1 MKRSYSQEFIAKCL
15 KSQDKKTPIIKEL
28 TGTLVKK
35 VQETRS
41 AKWNGL
47 ALHQPEYSSSSSV
60 KQSPMRWKE
69 YESSRRTINPEFS
82 IEPAQPA
89 RPARPASNSSRRSSH
104 NSCSNLTQMI
114 SQGYSQDKA
123 GKLNKKVLIKG
134 KVISVNA
141 ESAESQL
148 ASKGIFQAY
157 TGVHTGQKPN
167 VQKPQIVIT
176 ELSKAKKTSQIYT
189 LPAGPKEV
197 GDEGRGG
204 YGGKGAYDRD
214 KSKIIETM
222 NPCIINKG
230 KTDLSIEKEKLIL
243 SFASFYDKNPLKFD
257 QTPTKLGKSRD
268 SQAFGRMYQGR
279 VVEIPPKSPKRK
291 RPDDSKD
298 VFKSSIVLC

>member
-15 KSQDKKTPIIKEL
+15 KSQDKKAPIVKEL

-35 VQETRS
+35 VQESRS

-47 ALHQPEYSSSSSV
+47 ALHQPEYNSSNSV

-82 IEPAQPA
+82 NEPT
-89 RPARPASNSSRRSSH
+89 RLVKHNSRRSST

-114 SQGYSQDKA
+114 SQGYSQDKV

-134 KVISVNA
+134 KVITANA

-157 TGVHTGQKPN
+157 KGIHTGQKPSID
-167 VQKPQIVIT
+167 KPQIVIT

-204 YGGKGAYDRD
+204 YGGKGGYDRD
-214 KSKIIETM
+214 KSKIIETT

-230 KTDLSIEKEKLIL
+230 KIDLSIEKEKLIL

-257 QTPTKLGKSRD
+257 QTPTKQGKFRD
-268 SQAFGRMYQGR
+268 SQAFGRMYQGK
-279 VVEIPPKSPKRK
+279 VVENPPKSPKRK